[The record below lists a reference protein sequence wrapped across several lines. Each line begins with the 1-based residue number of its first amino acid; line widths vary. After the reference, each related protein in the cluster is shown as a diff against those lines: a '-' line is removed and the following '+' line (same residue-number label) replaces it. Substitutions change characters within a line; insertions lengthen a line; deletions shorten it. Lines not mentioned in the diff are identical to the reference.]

1 MNIEEQLLKIYEA
14 ARDVPEFITALLA
27 SYNVIPKPVE
37 GSEAL
42 IICGDC
48 SKELTIAFGS
58 SEASGR
64 VYQVYSCANC
74 GAVIN
79 IELMGE
85 VKQRERIIAGAP
97 GVLDALNRAKK
108 RPS

>member
-1 MNIEEQLLKIYEA
+1 MNIEEQLHELA
-14 ARDVPEFITALLA
+14 ATTSDPQDVVDMILA
-27 SYNVIPKPVE
+27 SYTVIPKPVE
-37 GSEAL
+37 GGEAL
-42 IICGDC
+42 IICGHC

-74 GAVIN
+74 GSVIN

-85 VKQRERIIAGAP
+85 VKQRERIITGAP
-97 GVLDALNRAKK
+97 GVLDALNRAKR